1 METFKVISGNELSP
15 LKIRKNIGE
24 YDREISFIK
33 EVNSCFSNDL
43 VYIEYN
49 ESPLDHELYTT
60 MNLVEDFNKSNLYVC
75 TDSKIKLQIQSD
87 PTLKQKYSKIQVLEY
102 STPIFNNQKKIIKIT
117 NETVSIPTLKC
128 VPNVAIII
136 DDMSRAKGAAD
147 NKVNIQN
154 FNRLEFMNKYLYI
167 RLDLWTDFCN
177 KFKYYITKNSIDE
190 LVLNYDNLVHLLIM
204 VKDAGDSFR
213 QVLID
218 NLPYFDRWTILD
230 TGSTDNTIDIINEVL
245 VDKKPGN
252 LYREPFINFRESR
265 NRCIELAGKSC
276 VFNIMLDDTY
286 VLRGNIRE
294 FLSVARCDNI
304 VDSYSIFIRGDD
316 THYTSNRIAKS
327 ARNLKYIYT
336 IHEVLQDNLNV
347 SIPTKDIPGLPA
359 NLYSIYIEDR
369 MSKYMEDRTN
379 TRKLKDLEWLFDEIK
394 NDPENPKHIYYI
406 AETYLCVKDYKNAY
420 DYYKKRA
427 EFVSKTGKGH
437 SEEVQDSLYK
447 MGALG
452 HYYLQNSWEQSFQ
465 ELLKCY
471 EYDKNRPES
480 LFVIAAYFKSI
491 GDISSAYK
499 YAKTAFETPD
509 PILANY
515 CMNLKVDIYRYH
527 IPKMLLEL
535 AYIMQDV
542 QLSYDCAKKILEH
555 RKDDELI
562 KSWLKILESL
572 MYANSLYPS
581 GLSDPDGPKG
591 PKIKYANTSKT
602 ICFVEAS
609 SWIKWD
615 GETYYKEGLGGSE
628 SYIIKTAEEIAKNT
642 DYTVI
647 VFCNTKIPFK
657 IYNDVIYLP
666 IAEYIKFL
674 SIYRVD
680 VCFINRYV
688 EYIPVTTFFDI
699 DTYCILHDL
708 LRENELIAPTNPQKL
723 KGILCISEWHKNYF
737 IEKLPSFKNIT
748 RSISYGIDLDTL
760 PTETK
765 QKNSFIYSS
774 FPTRGLYW
782 LLKMFPKIVE
792 KYPDAKLNV
801 FCNTKHH
808 FAQEVNKQM
817 MDEIDIMLDEQK
829 EYVTNHGWVPK
840 NILREFWAK
849 SHIWLYPCIFHET
862 CCLTAYEAAATKT
875 LAISNNLAALEE
887 SIGDRG
893 ICIPGNPET
902 PEWRDKTLN
911 EVFKVLESDSVSY
924 YEDLINKN
932 YEWVKNKKYEIVTQD
947 FIEKYISND
956 VSEESKQ

>member
-1 METFKVISGNELSP
+1 METFKVISGSELSP
-15 LKIRKNIGE
+15 LKIRKDIGK

-33 EVNSCFSNDL
+33 ELNSCFSNDL

-49 ESPLDHELYTT
+49 EAPLEHDLYTT
-60 MNLVEDFNKSNLYVC
+60 MNLVGNFKKSNIYLY
-75 TDSKIKLQIQSD
+75 TDSKIKVEIMSNL
-87 PTLKQKYSKIQVLEY
+87 TLKQKYSQIKVLEY
-102 STPIFNNQKKIIKIT
+102 STPIFNDQKKIVKIC
-117 NETVSIPTLKC
+117 NESVSLSTLKC
-128 VPNVAIII
+128 IPNVAIII
-136 DDMSRAKGAAD
+136 DDMSPAKGAAD
-147 NKVNIQN
+147 NKTNIQH
-154 FNRLEFMNKYLYI
+154 FNRIEFMDKYLYI
-167 RLDLWTDFCN
+167 RLDMWNIFCN
-177 KFKYYITKNSIDE
+177 KFKIYIAKNTRDE

-286 VLRGNIRE
+286 VLHGNLRE

-304 VDSYSIFIRGDD
+304 ADSYSIFIRGADVY
-316 THYTSNRIAKS
+316 YTSNRIVRS
-327 ARNLKYIYT
+327 ERNLKYIYT

-347 SIPTKDIPGLPA
+347 SIPTTDIRGLPS
-359 NLYSIYIEDR
+359 NLNEIYIEDR
-369 MSKYMEDRTN
+369 TSKYMEDRTN
-379 TRKLKDLEWLFDEIK
+379 TRKLKDLEWLFEEMK
-394 NDPENPKHIYYI
+394 NDPENPKHIYYT
-406 AETYLCVKDYKNAY
+406 AETYLCLKDHKNAY

-427 EFVSKTGKGH
+427 EFVGKSGH

-447 MGALG
+447 MGVLG
-452 HYYLQNSWEQSFQ
+452 HYNLQNPWEQCLE

-480 LFVIAAYFKSI
+480 LFVIAEYFKTI

-509 PILANY
+509 PILRNY
-515 CMNLKVDIYRYH
+515 CMNLRVDIYRYH

-535 AYIMQDV
+535 AYSLRDF
-542 QLSYDCAKKILEH
+542 QLAYDCAKKILEH
-555 RKDDELI
+555 RTDELI
-562 KSWLKILESL
+562 KSWLKIIESL
-572 MYANSLYPS
+572 IYAESLSPS
-581 GLSDPDGPKG
+581 GPKG
-591 PKIKYANTSKT
+591 PKLKYTNSPKT
-602 ICFVEAS
+602 ICFLEAS
-609 SWIKWD
+609 TWIQWD

-628 SYIIKTAEEIAKNT
+628 SYIIKTVEEIAKNT

-647 VFCNTKIPFK
+647 VFCNTKCESK
-657 IYNDVIYLP
+657 TYNNVIYLN
-666 IAEYIKFL
+666 IAEYIKFI
-674 SIYRVD
+674 STYQVD
-680 VCFINRYV
+680 ICFINRYL
-688 EYIPVTTFFDI
+688 EYIPVTTLFNI

-708 LRENELIAPTNPQKL
+708 LREYEIIVPTNPQKL

-748 RSISYGIDLDTL
+748 RSISYGIDLESF
-760 PTETK
+760 PTESK
-765 QKNSFIYSS
+765 QKYSFIYSS

-829 EYVTNHGWVPK
+829 GYVTNHGWVAK
-840 NILREFWAK
+840 NVLREFWVK
-849 SHIWLYPCIFHET
+849 SHIWLYPCIFRET
-862 CCLTAYEAAATKT
+862 CCLTAYEAAASKT
-875 LAISNNLAALEE
+875 LAITNNLAALEE
-887 SIGDRG
+887 SVGDRG

-902 PEWRDKTLN
+902 PDWRDKTLN
-911 EVFKVLESDSVSY
+911 EVFKVLESD
-924 YEDLINKN
+924 YENLIDKN
-932 YEWVKNKKYEIVTQD
+932 YEWIKNKQYEIVTRD
-947 FIEKYISND
+947 FIGKYISND
-956 VSEESKQ
+956 VSEESIQ